1 MNTNTNMNTAIT
13 ICKQLG
19 GVGKL
24 KMMTGAYNF
33 FTIDQGVAFRFKN
46 KGKRI
51 NAISI
56 RLNHK
61 DLYDVKFSNVRKF
74 DQHIV
79 KQYNDVYFDQL
90 IPIFEETTGLYLTFG
105 KVTDWT
111 NPLNNLRN
119 NERI

>member
-13 ICKQLG
+13 ILKQLG

-33 FTIDQGVAFRFKN
+33 LAHDHGVSFRFKN
-46 KGKRI
+46 KGKRV
-51 NAISI
+51 NAISVT
-56 RLNHK
+56 LNSM
-61 DLYDVKFSNVRKF
+61 DLYHVTFENVRG
-74 DQHIV
+74 INMNVV
-79 KQYNDVYFDQL
+79 KEYKDVYFDQL

-105 KVTDWT
+105 KVIDWT
-111 NPLNNLRN
+111 NPLNNLRK